1 MAYLDLPNKRFK
13 HFSISSNV
21 KIFVFLAFVLLVFPV
36 KSLRAEDNDAT
47 SVSKKFLDA
56 LKTRS
61 TEEITTFIPPKPHR
75 IFGPTYPLKAKQNGE
90 EGWVIVNF
98 MVDTHGKP
106 YEISVVE
113 YSDKDFINRTLEA
126 VEKWEFEPALFEG
139 KPIDAA
145 FTQRIG
151 FRFEEDSRS
160 YITSRQVNSIFGSIV
175 TAINEKDREEASDRL
190 NEFYKKKKTLYEE
203 SFYWLARYYFAA
215 AWLDTEEQ
223 YRVLNRALFKTD
235 SGAYYLP
242 EKGVPRLLLSKL
254 NLEVKR
260 NYLSRA
266 LDTAA
271 QLNDYDLSPKQL
283 QYIVETTKQI
293 LETRSGTGLIVVK
306 GKIDKANSFYHSLLR
321 SRFSFSEVEG
331 DIAELRL
338 RCEKGYV
345 GFVYKEEITFEVDG
359 EAGNC
364 SLQVI
369 GDPDTTF
376 KLLEL

>member
-1 MAYLDLPNKRFK
+1 LPNERFK

-36 KSLRAEDNDAT
+36 KSLRAEDNDAN
-47 SVSKKFLDA
+47 SVSKKSLDG

-61 TEEITTFIPPKPHR
+61 AEEIATFIPPKPQR
-75 IFGPTYPLKAKQNGE
+75 VFAPTYPLNAKQKGE
-90 EGWVIVNF
+90 EGWVTVNF

-113 YSDKDFINRTLEA
+113 YSDKEFINPTLKA
-126 VEKWEFEPALFEG
+126 LEKWKFEPALFEG

-145 FTQRIG
+145 ATQSIIFLLG
-151 FRFEEDSRS
+151 EDSRS
-160 YITSRQVNSIFGSIV
+160 YTTSRQVTSIFGSIV
-175 TAINEKDREEASDRL
+175 TAISEKDREEASDRL
-190 NEFYKKKKTLYEE
+190 SEFYKKKKTLYEE

-345 GFVYKEEITFEVDG
+345 GFIYKEEITFEVDE
-359 EAGNC
+359 EAGEC
-364 SLQVI
+364 GLQVI
-369 GDPDTTF
+369 GDPGTTF

>member
-1 MAYLDLPNKRFK
+1 MPNERFK

-36 KSLRAEDNDAT
+36 KSLRAEDNDAN
-47 SVSKKFLDA
+47 SVSKKSLDG

-61 TEEITTFIPPKPHR
+61 AEEIATFIPPKPQR
-75 IFGPTYPLKAKQNGE
+75 VFGPTYPLKAKQNGE

-98 MVDTHGKP
+98 MVDTQGKP

-113 YSDKDFINRTLEA
+113 YSKKDFINPTLKA

-145 FTQRIG
+145 FTHRIG

-160 YITSRQVNSIFGSIV
+160 YITSRQVTSIFGSIV

-190 NEFYKKKKTLYEE
+190 SEFYKKKKTLYEE

-215 AWLDTEEQ
+215 AWLDPEEQ
-223 YRVLNRALFKTD
+223 YRVLNKALFKTD

-345 GFVYKEEITFEVDG
+345 GFIYKEEITFEVDE
-359 EAGNC
+359 EAGEC
-364 SLQVI
+364 GLQVI
-369 GDPDTTF
+369 GDPGTTF

>member
-1 MAYLDLPNKRFK
+1 M
-13 HFSISSNV
+13 
-21 KIFVFLAFVLLVFPV
+21 
-36 KSLRAEDNDAT
+36 KSLRAEDNDAN

-61 TEEITTFIPPKPHR
+61 TQEIATFIPPEQQRVFAPK
-75 IFGPTYPLKAKQNGE
+75 YPLKAKQNGE

-113 YSDKDFINRTLEA
+113 YSDKDFINPTLKT

-145 FTQRIG
+145 LTHRIR
-151 FRFEEDSRS
+151 FLFEENPLSR
-160 YITSRQVNSIFGSIV
+160 ITSRQVASIFGSIV
-175 TAINEKDREEASDRL
+175 TAINEKDREEASHRL
-190 NEFYKKKKTLYEE
+190 SEFNKKKKTLYEE

-215 AWLDTEEQ
+215 SWLDTDEQ
-223 YRVLNRALFKTD
+223 YRVLNRALYKTD

-242 EKGVPRLLLSKL
+242 EKAVPRLLLSKL

-260 NYLSRA
+260 NYLSNA
-266 LDTAA
+266 LYTAA
-271 QLNDYDLSPKQL
+271 QLNDYDLSSRQL
-283 QYIVETTKQI
+283 QYIVETAKQI
-293 LETRSGTGLIVVK
+293 LEIRSGTGLIVVN
-306 GKIDKANSFYHSLLR
+306 GQIDKANSFHHSLLR

-331 DIAELRL
+331 DIAELRIK
-338 RCEKGYV
+338 CEKGYLGFNYEAEIAYQV
-345 GFVYKEEITFEVDG
+345 GKKFG
-359 EAGNC
+359 EC

-369 GDPDTTF
+369 GNPGTTF

>member
-1 MAYLDLPNKRFK
+1 MPNKRFK

-21 KIFVFLAFVLLVFPV
+21 KKFVFLAFVLLVFPV
-36 KSLRAEDNDAT
+36 KSLRAEDNDAN
-47 SVSKKFLDA
+47 SVSKKSLDG

-61 TEEITTFIPPKPHR
+61 TEEIATFIPPGHKR
-75 IFGPTYPLKAKQNGE
+75 FFAPTYPLNAKQKGE

-113 YSDKDFINRTLEA
+113 YSDKEFINPTLKA
-126 VEKWEFEPALFEG
+126 LEKWKFEPALFEG

-145 FTQRIG
+145 ATQSIIFLLR
-151 FRFEEDSRS
+151 EDSRS
-160 YITSRQVNSIFGSIV
+160 YTTSRQVISIFGSIV
-175 TAINEKDREEASDRL
+175 TAISEKDREEASDRL
-190 NEFYKKKKTLYEE
+190 SEFYKKKKTLYEE

-293 LETRSGTGLIVVK
+293 LEIRSGTGLIVVK

-345 GFVYKEEITFEVDG
+345 GFIYKEEITFEVDE
-359 EAGNC
+359 EAGEC
-364 SLQVI
+364 GLQVI
-369 GDPDTTF
+369 GDPGTTF